1 MNVASSQAFIRKDN
15 YTAQHAR
22 RIWTN
27 LEIDSSWRYFEA
39 ITNAHFK
46 NIFGSLTA
54 DSCNEVDRSQCDQM
68 MEQ

>member
-1 MNVASSQAFIRKDN
+1 MLLPVKAFIRKDN
-15 YTAQHAR
+15 YTAS

-27 LEIDSSWRYFEA
+27 LEIDSSCRYFEA